1 MKKID
6 FLIIFI
12 CLAGFICSGMQPKE
26 QFAATVLDEVWQ
38 EVARN
43 HFRKDFDTLYRK
55 SVYEKFR
62 PAILQSQDIPALTA
76 NLNKMLEAIGD
87 SHLYLFGP
95 DNGPDKSIRPVENPG
110 PADPPADP
118 GFTVLSSGKELLVW
132 NVRPDSAAEEA
143 NIRPGDVLLAVEGL
157 QLRHDDPDAVIPR
170 LMTVSSLLERG
181 GAGSICEVRLRSADG
196 SIRDLRLKR
205 SNHGGKIFQTPVLPA
220 LVLRYEARMLDDKT
234 GYLRFN
240 IFVPEVAKN
249 FRKDRRN
256 GIFKNAE
263 SLIIDLRGNPGGV
276 LLTAE
281 WLGAWC
287 FSTNVPLGTLIVDGV
302 KLAPVTEPQKGCFN
316 GKVVVLVD
324 ENSASTSEIFAAA
337 IQDNK
342 VGLVAG
348 SPTLGQCLPSMF
360 LSLPSGFR
368 LQVVSGEAKRPSGK
382 DIEKIGITPD
392 ILVENGFENGQ
403 DKVLVKVLAVLKEER
418 KKNE

>member
-6 FLIIFI
+6 ILILFI

-38 EVARN
+38 EVARS

-62 PAILQSQDIPALTA
+62 PTILQSQDVPALTA

-87 SHLYLFGP
+87 SHLHLLGP
-95 DNGPDKSIRPVENPG
+95 EDGPDKSIRPVENPG
-110 PADPPADP
+110 PEVPPADP
-118 GFTVLSSGKELLVW
+118 GFTVLSCGRELQVW
-132 NVRPDSAAEEA
+132 HVRPGSAAAEA
-143 NIRPGDVLLAVEGL
+143 DIRPGDVLLAVEGL
-157 QLRHDDPDAVIPR
+157 EIRHDPDAAIPR
-170 LMTVSSLLERG
+170 IMTVTSLLERG
-181 GAGSICEVRLRSADG
+181 GAGSICEVRLRSAADG
-196 SIRDLRLKR
+196 SIRNLRLKR
-205 SNHGGKIFQTPVLPA
+205 SIHGGNFYQTSVMPA
-220 LVLRYEARMLDDKT
+220 MVLRYESRMLDDKT

-240 IFVPEVAKN
+240 IFVPEVVRK

-256 GIFKNAE
+256 GILKNAAN
-263 SLIIDLRGNPGGV
+263 LIIDLRGNPGGI

-287 FSTNVPLGTLIVDGV
+287 FPARVPLGTLIIDGV
-302 KLAPVTEPQKGCFN
+302 KLAPVTEPQKGCFH
-316 GKVVVLVD
+316 GKTVVLVD
-324 ENSASTSEIFAAA
+324 ENSASTSEFFAAA
-337 IQDNK
+337 VQDSK
-342 VGLVAG
+342 IGRVAG
-348 SPTLGQCLPSMF
+348 SQTQGKCLPSLF

-368 LQVVSGEAKRPSGK
+368 LQTVSGEAKRPSGK

-392 ILVENGFENGQ
+392 IPVENGFENGQ
-403 DKVLVKVLAVLKEER
+403 DKVLAKVLAILTEEG

>member
-87 SHLYLFGP
+87 SHLYLLGP

-132 NVRPDSAAEEA
+132 NVRPDSAAAEA

-157 QLRHDDPDAVIPR
+157 QLRHDDPDI
-170 LMTVSSLLERG
+170 MTVTSLLERG
-181 GAGSICEVRLRSADG
+181 GAGSICEVRLRSTDG
-196 SIRDLRLKR
+196 TIRDLRLKR
-205 SNHGGKIFQTPVLPA
+205 SSHGGKFFHAANLPA
-220 LVLRYEARMLDDKT
+220 LILRYETRMLNEKT

-240 IFVPEVAKN
+240 IFAPDVVRQ
-249 FRKDRRN
+249 FRKDRRS
-256 GIFKNAE
+256 GIFKNVQNI
-263 SLIIDLRGNPGGV
+263 IIDLRGNPGGI

-287 FSTNVPLGTLIVDGV
+287 FPAKVPLGTLIVDGV
-302 KLAPVTEPQKGCFN
+302 KLSPVTEPQKGCFN

-324 ENSASTSEIFAAA
+324 ENSASTSEMFAAA

-360 LSLPSGFR
+360 LSLSSGFR

-392 ILVENGFENGQ
+392 IPVANGFENGQ
-403 DKVLVKVLAVLKEER
+403 DKVLAKVLAVLKEEG
-418 KKNE
+418 KNNE